1 MRLARLAHPAGV
13 LSEAVRAV
21 SLTSSRPRAATT
33 AAAMTTASQR
43 DGAGGTATA
52 MDYNAILDDEATS
65 KADETDG
72 LALPNLDR
80 PTVWR

>member
-1 MRLARLAHPAGV
+1 
-13 LSEAVRAV
+13 
-21 SLTSSRPRAATT
+21 
-33 AAAMTTASQR
+33 
-43 DGAGGTATA
+43 

-72 LALPNLDR
+72 LTLPNLDR